1 MATDLPQSGNG
12 KRAFVIAEH
21 IKIKML
27 VNMHIY
33 NSGSN
38 FTKNIVIQQQGNGK
52 FCPLFCPQALCWFVT
67 INVLESYTV
76 YLYILITLYF

>member
-1 MATDLPQSGNG
+1 MATDLLQSGNG

-33 NSGSN
+33 NFGSN
-38 FTKNIVIQQQGNGK
+38 FTKSIVIKQQGDGK
-52 FCPLFCPQALCWFVT
+52 CCPLFCPQALCWFVT
-67 INVLESYTV
+67 SDV
-76 YLYILITLYF
+76 